1 MSDFNQAD
9 LEAWVELCR
18 QEGEMRRNGASEA
31 DLALMNA
38 RVTMAMALL
47 LPNISDEERAG
58 LILFLLRASPVIAE
72 PDEVVTPPAA
82 EQDPVGD

>member
-9 LEAWVELCR
+9 LEAWVELCN